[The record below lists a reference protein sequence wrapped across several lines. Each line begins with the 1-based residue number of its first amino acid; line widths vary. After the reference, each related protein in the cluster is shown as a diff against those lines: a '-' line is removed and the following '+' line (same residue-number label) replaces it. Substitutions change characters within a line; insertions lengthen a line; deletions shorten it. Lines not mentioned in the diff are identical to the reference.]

1 MCHGLKPWSSL
12 WVSNSLKPRIKN
24 GRPVS
29 GMLLCDT
36 PHISPD
42 VCKSIKGAVRGQAM
56 TGTHLLKLAKF
67 CITLAMSVSVRDVRS
82 AGYSCIRLNREGD
95 MMAGHMKRRNREEL
109 MRLSARSSLPR
120 SAHLALHEAKTSFS
134 SRGNMLRQEHDFIIQ
149 CQGEQRDKKKKKK
162 RQPAGVLQG
171 QETETYRKLLDHTPL
186 REEKVLMKPA
196 LKPSYIMLMILP
208 IISLGK
214 KQLNRRVS
222 CSNGVIFFFYLNIRV
237 CKKKDFIFLFIWDE
251 LAAAVLVHS

>member
-12 WVSNSLKPRIKN
+12 WMSNSLKPRIKN

-162 RQPAGVLQG
+162 TAARRSSARSGDRNIQKTTGPYTAQRGESVDETSFEIVLHHVDDI
-171 QETETYRKLLDHTPL
+171 TN
-186 REEKVLMKPA
+186 
-196 LKPSYIMLMILP
+196 YIT
-208 IISLGK
+208 GK
-214 KQLNRRVS
+214 KTAQ
-222 CSNGVIFFFYLNIRV
+222 
-237 CKKKDFIFLFIWDE
+237 
-251 LAAAVLVHS
+251 